1 MSLVV
6 GRSRR
11 SFLWAC
17 VAAVLL
23 PLTVVAAAEELR
35 RAVSHRDEKL
45 SIEGVGNFG
54 RMNDRLYRG
63 AQPTPEGFA
72 RLRALG
78 IDTVVRLSLN
88 EEAAAEERALVEALG
103 MRFVGLPWSTVN
115 VPDTE
120 HVAAFLK
127 LVKAHPDRTIFVHC
141 KAGADRTGVF
151 IALYRIVID
160 GWSAPRAVDEMK
172 AFHYRYLFLPHLQE
186 YVETFPAKLA
196 TEPALVKLEAANLD

>member
-1 MSLVV
+1 MSLVI

-17 VAAVLL
+17 AAAVVL
-23 PLTVVAAAEELR
+23 PLTVAVAAEELR

-45 SIEGVGNFG
+45 SIEGVNNFG
-54 RMNDRLYRG
+54 RMNERLYRG

-72 RLRALG
+72 HLRALG

-88 EEAAAEERALVEALG
+88 EEAAAEEQALVESLG

-115 VPDTE
+115 VPTTE
-120 HVAAFLK
+120 HVAEFLK
-127 LVKAHPDRTIFVHC
+127 LVKGHPDRRIFVHC
-141 KAGADRTGVF
+141 KAGSDRTGVF
-151 IALYRIVID
+151 IALYRIVMDRWTPDQAI
-160 GWSAPRAVDEMK
+160 DEMK

-186 YVETFPAKLA
+186 YVETFPARLSS
-196 TEPALVKLEAANLD
+196 EPAFVALETANLD